1 MTLDTSNG
9 WFCKNKT
16 CNCTTQQTNT
26 NSCMTF
32 YRSKEDSSYAG
43 YHLSY
48 EVKKLMYAS
57 ISQSSAL
64 YWLCLFCSFIRN
76 ECRLFIWCIRVLS
89 LVYVS
94 FGIFTFHFLLSLIRR
109 RYSAPHFIRSTKH
122 LYFFTFLNL
131 ISARFQ
137 FRSIHFLKV
146 SKQTWGSWLPSR
158 DEATFFCASYFLPV
172 VRFRSA
178 FFFITFG
185 SVRFL
190 LFVYTHFLF
199 SFSFQTF
206 DII

>member
-1 MTLDTSNG
+1 MGD
-9 WFCKNKT
+9 FFKNKT

-64 YWLCLFCSFIRN
+64 SIDFVSFALSFGMNVVYLFDIYPCS
-76 ECRLFIWCIRVLS
+76 LYS
-89 LVYVS
+89 PLVYVS

>member
-1 MTLDTSNG
+1 MGDFVKT
-9 WFCKNKT
+9 KHAIAQHNKQ
-16 CNCTTQQTNT
+16 TQILVWLFTGPRRT
-26 NSCMTF
+26 VPMLVITYHMKWKNSCTRPFPNHLLSLLTLSLLLFHSEWM
-32 YRSKEDSSYAG
+32 SSIY
-43 YHLSY
+43 
-48 EVKKLMYAS
+48 LMYPCS
-57 ISQSSAL
+57 L
-64 YWLCLFCSFIRN
+64 YSP
-76 ECRLFIWCIRVLS
+76 

-122 LYFFTFLNL
+122 FYLFTFLNL

-146 SKQTWGSWLPSR
+146 FKQTGGSWLPSR

-199 SFSFQTF
+199 SFSFITF